1 MLTSLKRVMGGRALP
16 WKMGRPTS
24 VRSRTHSMVF
34 CSRGM
39 QLDQFACSGQ
49 YGAKICDIFLDRAK
63 GQPRGQT

>member
-1 MLTSLKRVMGGRALP
+1 MFASLERVKSGRALP

-39 QLDQFACSGQ
+39 QLDQCGYSGQ
-49 YGAKICDIFLDRAK
+49 YGAKICDIFTDRAK
-63 GQPRGQT
+63 GQPRGHT